1 VLPISGIP
9 LSLNDFAEEFATV
22 FKHPAQMEHFKEVL
36 IGLLVS
42 DNCTVAG
49 IHQRLIDGGEYD
61 ALRKFL
67 SRSPWTAEA
76 LQKKRL
82 KWIKENLPQE
92 REFPTVVAIDPT
104 FVHHSGENIHGVYWY
119 FDYAKRSYVTAQR
132 LVLSSWVSPTKQVPL
147 SARLYHRGYL
157 EEQRLYLESVKPAD
171 AAPEEEWEQY
181 NELVEAYEQNEK
193 DHIKQWQLAGELVDQ
208 TEALGL
214 YKDAYVLDAAL
225 LTQELAEKI
234 EGHNQAWVSRLAKN
248 RLVELRGNP

>member
-132 LVLSSWVSPTKQVPL
+132 LVLSLVQETFCKNSQEEETSVNLSIARKKDNRWSYTMITQNISKKRSWKCSAREVL
-147 SARLYHRGYL
+147 SA
-157 EEQRLYLESVKPAD
+157 
-171 AAPEEEWEQY
+171 
-181 NELVEAYEQNEK
+181 
-193 DHIKQWQLAGELVDQ
+193 
-208 TEALGL
+208 
-214 YKDAYVLDAAL
+214 
-225 LTQELAEKI
+225 
-234 EGHNQAWVSRLAKN
+234 
-248 RLVELRGNP
+248 